1 LYEPERIELTVETE
15 GPAFLATSEPSY
27 PGWEALVNG
36 HSQPMLMT
44 NGAFRG
50 LELPRG
56 KSEVVMTYHPVK
68 LRLAV
73 TLTLLAL
80 LTTSAFIIRS
90 GTAAG

>member
-1 LYEPERIELTVETE
+1 
-15 GPAFLATSEPSY
+15 
-27 PGWEALVNG
+27 
-36 HSQPMLMT
+36 
-44 NGAFRG
+44 
-50 LELPRG
+50 
-56 KSEVVMTYHPVK
+56 MTYHPVK